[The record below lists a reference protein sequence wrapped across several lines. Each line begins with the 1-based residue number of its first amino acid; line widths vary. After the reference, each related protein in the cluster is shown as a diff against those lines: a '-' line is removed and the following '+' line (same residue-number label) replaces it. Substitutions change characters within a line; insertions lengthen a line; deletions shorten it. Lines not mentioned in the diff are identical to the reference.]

1 MNTIFVAID
10 LRSNVDGILDSAK
23 DLARAFDSEL
33 ILAVVEK
40 ELPGAEGAGQDDV
53 MDDLNES
60 YGGDVHELHL
70 LAQSIEAEGFECR
83 ALILEGVTAD
93 QLVHAANEIEADLI
107 VMGNHG
113 HSPLYDTLI
122 GGTAP
127 GVIQYAKQK
136 VLLVPVGE

>member
-1 MNTIFVAID
+1 MNIIFVAID
-10 LRSNVDGILDSAK
+10 LRSNVDGILDAAK

-83 ALILEGVTAD
+83 ALILEGATAD
-93 QLVHAANEIEADLI
+93 QLVHAANEMEADLI

>member
-1 MNTIFVAID
+1 MNIIFVAID
-10 LRSNVDGILDSAK
+10 LRSNIDGILDAAK

-40 ELPGAEGAGQDDV
+40 ELPGAEGAGQGDV

-70 LAQSIEAEGFECR
+70 LARSVEAEGFECR

-136 VLLVPVGE
+136 VLLVPVSE

>member
-10 LRSNVDGILDSAK
+10 LRSNVDSILDAAK
-23 DLARAFDSEL
+23 DLARVYDSEL

-40 ELPGAEGAGQDDV
+40 ELPGAEGAGQNDAI
-53 MDDLNES
+53 DDLNES
-60 YGGDVHELHL
+60 YGEDVHELHS
-70 LAQSIEAEGFECR
+70 LARSVEAEGFECR

-93 QLVHAANEIEADLI
+93 QLVHAANETGADLI

-127 GVIQYAKQK
+127 GVIQFARQK
-136 VLLVPVGE
+136 VLLVPLGE